1 MIKKVSEQT
10 VPKELRNIFVAKP
23 KVAEAWKGLTPI
35 ARRDFVTWIEGA
47 KQEETRLRRIEV
59 TSSKLLAGERR
70 PCCYAVVPMNLYKA
84 LGANLKAKA
93 TWKDLSPDERRDFVA
108 WVDEANNS
116 AMKGIRIEEV
126 CAMLAKGK
134 KQP

>member
-1 MIKKVSEQT
+1 MIKKTSELT
-10 VPKELRNIFVAKP
+10 VPKELRKIFVTKP

-35 ARRDFVTWIEGA
+35 ARRDFITWIQGA

-93 TWKDLSPDERRDFVA
+93 TWKDLTPDERRDFVA
-108 WVDEANNS
+108 WVEEPKNT

-126 CAMLAKGK
+126 CVMLAKGK
-134 KQP
+134 RQP

>member
-1 MIKKVSEQT
+1 MNKKASELA
-10 VPKELRNIFVAKP
+10 VPKELRKILAAQP
-23 KVAEAWKGLTPI
+23 KVKDAWEGLTPI
-35 ARRDFVTWIEGA
+35 ARRDFITWIEGA
-47 KQEETRLRRIEV
+47 KKPETRIRRIEV
-59 TSSKLLAGERR
+59 TDSKLLAGERR

-93 TWKDLSPDERRDFVA
+93 TWKDLTPNERRDVVA
-108 WVDEANNS
+108 WIDEAQNS

-134 KQP
+134 RQL